1 MRDVMT
7 SPVLQSDDAAE
18 RTLATRHPELCGQG
32 AIVNLGAFTCSGS
45 GLERLDQPRRAQNQ
59 LYDSDLDA

>member
-1 MRDVMT
+1 M
-7 SPVLQSDDAAE
+7 QSDDAAE
-18 RTLATRHPELCGQG
+18 GKLATWRPALCGQD

-45 GLERLDQPRRAQNQ
+45 GLERLDEPRIAHHE